1 VYSSSDDS
9 SALGAKISDWLGNHP
24 FVLSSLDSK
33 GLEFD
38 DVVVAFD
45 MKRKA
50 WDLKS
55 MVSDIFFCLVSSVKD
70 QPPLLADV

>member
-9 SALGAKISDWLGNHP
+9 SALATKISEWLGNHP

-38 DVVVAFD
+38 DVVVAFN

-50 WDLKS
+50 WDIKS
-55 MVSDIFFCLVSSVKD
+55 MVSDIYF
-70 QPPLLADV
+70 